1 MAIMILSL
9 RDERCYSNTTRTI
22 ILVAAIHTTA
32 VPTLPLL
39 AAAGDDGD
47 EDNLVVEFTNGVL

>member
-9 RDERCYSNTTRTI
+9 RYERCYSNTIRTI

-39 AAAGDDGD
+39 AAADDDGD
-47 EDNLVVEFTNGVL
+47 EDTLVV

>member
-1 MAIMILSL
+1 MLMMILSL
-9 RDERCYSNTTRTI
+9 RYERCYSNTIRTI
-22 ILVAAIHTTA
+22 IRVAAILTT

>member
-1 MAIMILSL
+1 MAIMSLSL
-9 RDERCYSNTTRTI
+9 RYERCYSNTTRTI

-39 AAAGDDGD
+39 AAADDDGD
-47 EDNLVVEFTNGVL
+47 EDTLVV